1 MFYAE
6 KLVSYSE
13 NSNNYYSQDR
23 SSIPSKILLMT
34 WLFKKR
40 NESVSCFCNWC
51 QIQLG
56 ISACVMSSEYVTR
69 TSLYLD
75 RLKIFEWVK
84 CLRRPLHQI
93 QENWAVRNF
102 LTASYVNSRSLGMQ
116 EYRDESEIYKDQWIQ
131 LSNNKFIN
139 EILGAWPGLTVMYKR
154 NNQHRTSLEFL
165 VEAGRLD
172 WVTKKLKYFVRCR
185 TTILVKNL
193 WNRNCFSWIV
203 SKISYIHY
211 SHLCSQLTCA
221 PLLPL
226 CWAMHILEHWDD
238 CSTQIN
244 IGEGETHA
252 SEHSRFLTSII
263 E

>member
-1 MFYAE
+1 
-6 KLVSYSE
+6 
-13 NSNNYYSQDR
+13 
-23 SSIPSKILLMT
+23 
-34 WLFKKR
+34 
-40 NESVSCFCNWC
+40 
-51 QIQLG
+51 
-56 ISACVMSSEYVTR
+56 
-69 TSLYLD
+69 
-75 RLKIFEWVK
+75 
-84 CLRRPLHQI
+84 
-93 QENWAVRNF
+93 
-102 LTASYVNSRSLGMQ
+102 
-116 EYRDESEIYKDQWIQ
+116 
-131 LSNNKFIN
+131 
-139 EILGAWPGLTVMYKR
+139 MYKR

-172 WVTKKLKYFVRCR
+172 WVTKKLKYFIRCR
-185 TTILVKNL
+185 STILVKNL

-263 E
+263 EEILANPLNEWWKHKLLGVVRGCAPREIFWMLTPQSPLSWVSESFIKDIYWLSKLLSRFQVGKFFVSFKIH